1 MYSISNVPKIS
12 FYLKYI
18 LFIFLELLN
27 KEACI
32 KKFKKVLKIFK
43 YLSRFVRLKVL
54 LIYRKV
60 KKF

>member
-27 KEACI
+27 TEACI

>member
-12 FYLKYI
+12 YYLKYI